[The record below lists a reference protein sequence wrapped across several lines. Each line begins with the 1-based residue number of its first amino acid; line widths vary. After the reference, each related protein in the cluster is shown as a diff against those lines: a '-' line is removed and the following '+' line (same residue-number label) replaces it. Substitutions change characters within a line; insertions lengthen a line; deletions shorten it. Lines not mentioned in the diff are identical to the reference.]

1 MNCLF
6 LSESYQER
14 ESGLSMQAKSLK
26 AGLSPLTFIPAL
38 CIHVQV
44 QVRVQV
50 QVTQGWLVTSDF
62 YSSSLYPSILK
73 CDGCDETFN
82 HKENLKRHVDP
93 NIIFFKSF
101 AAYFPKMW
109 NIPKEIA
116 TIYIPGMLNKIELF
130 F

>member
-26 AGLSPLTFIPAL
+26 AGSSPLTFIPAL

-50 QVTQGWLVTSDF
+50 QVTQG
-62 YSSSLYPSILK
+62 
-73 CDGCDETFN
+73 
-82 HKENLKRHVDP
+82 
-93 NIIFFKSF
+93 
-101 AAYFPKMW
+101 
-109 NIPKEIA
+109 
-116 TIYIPGMLNKIELF
+116 
-130 F
+130 